1 MEMVSIQ
8 SGIGTVAIA
17 EGPLDIDD
25 DISSA
30 SASSM
35 SHATPRTDQFSR

>member
-1 MEMVSIQ
+1 MQ
-8 SGIGTVAIA
+8 SGISTVAIT
-17 EGPLDIDD
+17 EGPLDIDN

-35 SHATPRTDQFSR
+35 SHATPHVDQFSR